1 MSGGGSFTSD
11 QTTLHQAGATAGINL
26 RDGRTRVTSIQAA
39 GAAGS
44 EVSLYDQ
51 TAALV
56 VPANLKAKYLFDTD
70 GLEVYVPGSGI
81 LFKDGL
87 IATLTQSGGTDG
99 SVTLT
104 ITGA

>member
-11 QTTLHQAGATAGINL
+11 QTTLHRTGATTGVNL
-26 RDGRTRVTSIQAA
+26 RTGRTRVTSIQAA

-81 LFKDGL
+81 LFKDGVT
-87 IATLTQSGGTDG
+87 IVVVASAGA
-99 SVTLT
+99 TLT

>member
-11 QTTLHQAGATAGINL
+11 QTTLHRTAATTGINL

-39 GAAGS
+39 GAGSS

-51 TAALV
+51 TAA
-56 VPANLKAKYLFDTD
+56 VPVAGNLKAKYLFDTD

-81 LFKDGL
+81 LFKDGVT
-87 IATLTQSGGTDG
+87 IVVVASAGA
-99 SVTLT
+99 TLT
-104 ITGA
+104 ITGG

>member
-11 QTTLHQAGATAGINL
+11 QTTLHRTAATTGVNL
-26 RDGRTRVTSIQAA
+26 RAGRTRVTSIQGA
-39 GAAGS
+39 GAASS

-51 TAALV
+51 TAA
-56 VPANLKAKYLFDTD
+56 VPVAGNLKAKYLFGTD

-81 LFKDGL
+81 LFKDG
-87 IATLTQSGGTDG
+87 ITIVVVASAGA
-99 SVTLT
+99 TLT

>member
-1 MSGGGSFTSD
+1 MAGGGSFSSD
-11 QTTLHQAGATAGINL
+11 QTTLHRTAATAGINL
-26 RDGRTRVTSIQAA
+26 RAGRTRVTSIQAA

-81 LFKDGL
+81 LFKDGVT
-87 IATLTQSGGTDG
+87 IVVVASAGA
-99 SVTLT
+99 TLT
-104 ITGA
+104 ITGG